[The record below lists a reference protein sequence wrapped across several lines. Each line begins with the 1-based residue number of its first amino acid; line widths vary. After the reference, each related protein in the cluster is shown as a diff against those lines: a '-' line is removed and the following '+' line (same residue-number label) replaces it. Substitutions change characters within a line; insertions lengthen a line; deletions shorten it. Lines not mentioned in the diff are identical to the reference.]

1 MEDIFST
8 IQPFVGDLYGSAGH
22 RVSLFQ
28 IINDIS
34 DHRLFTLIAR
44 KQLHADGNLICI
56 KQESQTNNR
65 FFSVFLGRS
74 FFPEIIFPVDLKVK
88 VSAVKVSM
96 RGIKLIHL
104 LDLMIV
110 DFNDLFVFAT
120 DILQPVIELV

>member
-1 MEDIFST
+1 MVLPDTEFLFS
-8 IQPFVGDLYGSAGH
+8 
-22 RVSLFQ
+22 

-65 FFSVFLGRS
+65 FFLFPWKVL
-74 FFPEIIFPVDLKVK
+74 FPEIIFPVDLKVK